1 MRFICRR
8 KMQKCNIS
16 IREKLGQLIMM
27 DFRYWKCDKKGQF
40 IPMTEVSPEIL
51 TLIKQYRLGSVI
63 LFRENIQNTA
73 QTVSLLRKLQSASEF
88 PLFFGVDQEG
98 GIVNRLQQGTTTP
111 GNMLLGAT
119 GDTQCA
125 EDMADV
131 IGSELSV
138 LGFNLNFA
146 PTLDINS
153 NQNNP
158 IIGIRSFSDDTE
170 TVWAMGKAYIKGLQQ
185 QNIIP
190 CVKHFPGHGDTEQDT
205 HVDLATIKRR
215 EEELYQQELYPFVQ
229 ACDAQVEM
237 VMAAHVTV
245 PALDNTTHVS
255 KKDGRNVGMPASLSY
270 EMLTNLLRKKMD
282 YQGLLVTD
290 ALDMHAI
297 SLHFGQIEATIKCIL
312 AGADMAM
319 MPIRVWEEED
329 IPAFAKLFDGLEKEY
344 LDNEK
349 FASRVEESYQRII
362 SFKQH
367 KKLLENPVFTLD
379 EREHVAKAEGV
390 VSSQSHYQRELAVA
404 RKGVTLLKNDGL
416 LPFKLQARQQIL
428 ILDTCDIRL
437 DLAENLLQKI
447 SKNCQLIIDI
457 QTRKIVDQEVL
468 SEDLKKA
475 IAEADLTLLLSENL
489 QSFKTLTDVITQ
501 FAKECSCALVNIACN
516 RPYDIAYLP
525 LAQNYLCV
533 YGASSFDQTNKKISK
548 LEVNLLSG
556 FESLFLNGEGNMLN
570 NPQGKLPVTIRHG
583 QTKVV
588 LFARGSG
595 LSYQKQNFN
604 RRVG

>member
-1 MRFICRR
+1 MI
-8 KMQKCNIS
+8 KTDVTIK
-16 IREKLGQLIMM
+16 EKLGQLIMM
-27 DFRYWKCDKKGQF
+27 DFRHWGCDKQENP
-40 IPMTEVSPEIL
+40 IPMTEASSEIL
-51 TLIKQYRLGSVI
+51 SLIQQYHLGSVI

-73 QTVSLLRKLQSASEF
+73 QTVSLLRNLQSASEL
-88 PLFFGVDQEG
+88 PLFLGVDQEG

-131 IGSELSV
+131 IGAELSV

-158 IIGIRSFSDDTE
+158 IIGIRSFSDDAE
-170 TVWAMGKAYIKGLQQ
+170 TVWAMGEAYIKGLQQ

-205 HVDLATIKRR
+205 HAGLAAIRR
-215 EEELYQQELYPFVQ
+215 GKLELEQQELYPFVQ

-237 VMAAHVTV
+237 VMLAHVTV
-245 PALDNTTHVS
+245 PALDNTMHIS
-255 KKDGRNVGMPASLSY
+255 KKDGRNVGIPASLSY
-270 EMLTNLLRKKMD
+270 EIQTTLLRKKMG

-312 AGADMAM
+312 AGVDMAM
-319 MPIRVWEEED
+319 MPIRVWGEED
-329 IPAFAKLFDGLEKEY
+329 IPAFARLFDDLEKEY
-344 LDNEK
+344 LNNER

-362 SFKQH
+362 SFKQC
-367 KKLLENPVFTLD
+367 KKLLENPIFTLD
-379 EREHVAKAEGV
+379 DGEHIAKAEKM
-390 VSSQSHYQRELAVA
+390 VSGQSHHQREISVA

-416 LPFKLQARQQIL
+416 LPFKLQEGQQIL

-437 DLAENLLQKI
+437 VLTKNLLQKI
-447 SKNCQLIIDI
+447 VKECQLIINI
-457 QTRKIVDQEVL
+457 QTQQIEDQEAL
-468 SEDLKKA
+468 SEALKKD
-475 IAEADLTLLLSENL
+475 IAAADLTLLLSENL
-489 QSFKTLTDVITQ
+489 QSLKTLTDVITQ
-501 FAKECSCALVNIACN
+501 FAKEHSYPLVNVACN

-525 LAQNYLCV
+525 SAKNYLCI
-533 YGASSFDQTNKKISK
+533 YGASSFDQTNGTMSK
-548 LEVNLLSG
+548 LEVNLLGG
-556 FESLFLNGEGNMLN
+556 FETLFMSNEGKILN

-583 QTKVV
+583 ETKEV
-588 LFARGSG
+588 LFARRNG
-595 LSYQKQNFN
+595 LPYE
-604 RRVG
+604 